1 MGLEPG
7 GIIATILSQVTD
19 LPGLTALLFP
29 GRVAGPDGKL
39 HVGDIDNADSRH
51 GSGGSFVVWPE
62 AGRWYEANGAISGDL
77 VDVVM
82 SREGCDAAGAAAWI
96 RAAGFM
102 LAGAGKPRP
111 SRGAGFGVPPP
122 PPPRQRRGAQ
132 PPTWTRTPPDFTVA
146 DLKAL
151 PAWFLCRAD
160 VKGPLHVGGIG
171 WSHSRLE
178 GVHLARYGGAA
189 RDKWGRPLQ
198 LQPWGTYSACLQLGQ
213 EVLVRWGIETVP
225 SLSLAGAPETLSLG
239 DLVVCD
245 VDYKP
250 AEDDGVGAAYVD
262 RLKYRLDSVHIPWW
276 PSRSWNGLHTV
287 IRAEYPEEFCRPN
300 GSALYVGKPL
310 LVGRPTPKLDV
321 FRSGAK
327 SHVVLYLDRR
337 GIPDTA
343 LLPRLTR
350 RQAGDLFRC

>member
-1 MGLEPG
+1 
-7 GIIATILSQVTD
+7 
-19 LPGLTALLFP
+19 
-29 GRVAGPDGKL
+29 
-39 HVGDIDNADSRH
+39 
-51 GSGGSFVVWPE
+51 
-62 AGRWYEANGAISGDL
+62 
-77 VDVVM
+77 M

-96 RAAGFM
+96 RAAGFISN
-102 LAGAGKPRP
+102 GTRTPRA

-122 PPPRQRRGAQ
+122 PPPRQRRGPQ

-160 VKGPLHVGGIG
+160 VKGPLHIGGIG

-189 RDKWGRPLQ
+189 TDKWGRPLQ
-198 LQPWGTYSACLQLGQ
+198 LQPWGTYSACIQLGLEIQ
-213 EVLVRWGIETVP
+213 DTRGIETVP
-225 SLSLAGAPETLSLG
+225 SLSLAGSPETPSPG

-250 AEDDGVGAAYVD
+250 AEDDGAGAAYVD
-262 RLKYRLDSVHIPWW
+262 RLKYRLDSAAIPWW

-321 FRSGAK
+321 FRSPEQVK
-327 SHVVLYLDRR
+327 QCRR
-337 GIPDTA
+337 MAREGVGLRHIARVMQCSPATVKKA
-343 LLPRLTR
+343 LALE
-350 RQAGDLFRC
+350 